1 MDANRDEDILNLIQ
15 NAKDP
20 QLAAEIALKHIF
32 QVAPDIAMRTGAS
45 DVA

>member
-1 MDANRDEDILNLIQ
+1 MDANRDEDILHLIQ
-15 NAKDP
+15 NARDP
-20 QLAAEIALKHIF
+20 QLAAEIVLKYIF